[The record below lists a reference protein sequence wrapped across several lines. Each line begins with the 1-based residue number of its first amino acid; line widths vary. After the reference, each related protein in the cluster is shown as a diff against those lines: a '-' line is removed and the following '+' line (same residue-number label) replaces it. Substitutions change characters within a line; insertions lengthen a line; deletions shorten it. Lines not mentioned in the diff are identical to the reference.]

1 MSELLDKQ
9 LWQPMNKGL
18 TAKVG
23 GNQKCVMKIK
33 KKTTACQK
41 NFNDRNN
48 FFRMLNNSRSTN
60 QDEMKLHET
69 KVLLME

>member
-1 MSELLDKQ
+1 MAPNEQ
-9 LWQPMNKGL
+9 RL

-41 NFNDRNN
+41 KFNDGND
-48 FFRMLNNSRSTN
+48 FFGMLNNSRST
-60 QDEMKLHET
+60 DEDET
-69 KVLLME
+69 NNNETT